1 MRADIQDLILR
12 AAAEDLRMTEAE
24 LRVERKERTTRFL
37 ARSFG
42 VSEAMA
48 SEMYDRVRVERIACR
63 KCRSV
68 LTDNFGSTCQACIDY
83 RTHCTV
89 TGERL

>member
-1 MRADIQDLILR
+1 MTKEIQDLILR
-12 AAAEDLRMTEAE
+12 AATEDLRMTEAE

-48 SEMYDRVRVERIACR
+48 SEIYDRVRLQPAAP
-63 KCRSV
+63 
-68 LTDNFGSTCQACIDY
+68 TFQ
-83 RTHCTV
+83 THCTV